1 MIFNSVS
8 MVDYSNA
15 KIKMH
20 VPVAEKFFWIGN
32 DKDAILRCKCVIS
45 AGGGFF

>member
-1 MIFNSVS
+1 

-20 VPVAEKFFWIGN
+20 VVVAEKFFRIGI
-32 DKDAILRCKCVIS
+32 DQVAIKVKMCNS
-45 AGGGFF
+45 AGIF